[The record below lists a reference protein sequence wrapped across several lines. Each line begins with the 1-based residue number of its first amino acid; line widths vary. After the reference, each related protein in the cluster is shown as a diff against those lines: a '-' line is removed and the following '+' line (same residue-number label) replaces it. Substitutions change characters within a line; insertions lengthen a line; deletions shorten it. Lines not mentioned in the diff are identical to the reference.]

1 MSEEQRLDVRETL
14 VCVQVACVCAA
25 NFCHRVCVLCFY
37 CACASQTNTLAKTE
51 LRIPPEPPRCFQNPV
66 QIQTSKFRRLELLLT
81 TAVASLPHDR
91 MKKSHSPVAA
101 ATVAAGRNVG
111 VDPQTSIK
119 ACGASGA
126 VESASGPF

>member
-1 MSEEQRLDVRETL
+1 MSEEQQLDVREML
-14 VCVQVACVCAA
+14 VCVQVACGCAA

-37 CACASQTNTLAKTE
+37 CACASQTNALAKTE

-81 TAVASLPHDR
+81 TAVASLQHDR
-91 MKKSHSPVAA
+91 MKKSHSPVAV
-101 ATVAAGRNVG
+101 ATAGRNVG

-119 ACGASGA
+119 ARGASGA